1 MVLAHTT
8 SKSALSEDAV
18 ETKQRLAINSKR
30 LQKLA
35 DTELNY
41 PSWEREEA
49 REAFSM
55 ASNKRFARILPK
67 LKDKHRV
74 YMDYQL
80 LSRINALVSLDLDYP
95 GYEEDRRKV
104 MAWSRK
110 HPVNEETDEVFQ
122 DKLQGL
128 FNKSRLYRGDRS
140 HPNIIELDKLH
151 FTFPG
156 WEKAY
161 KRTISAHCEEPA
173 RTFADAFCRIR
184 DHQYMHDA
192 NRSHWRLV
200 ALDTLKLAYPG
211 FQEDIA
217 EVENWH
223 LNQADSPSNKG
234 LFNEVVDGMLEQEK
248 IYLES
253 KVATEGEM
261 ISLNHGEEDHVDEE
275 EDASTS
281 SDSTMDSVA
290 TDVGRRYTSIS
301 ASVKRVWKRQGKPV
315 RAVAPEEKQKEP
327 THAEFSFENCVRIQ
341 FWPMCPLS

>member
-1 MVLAHTT
+1 MALAYKT

-18 ETKQRLAINSKR
+18 ETKQRMAISPKR
-30 LQKLA
+30 LQELA

-41 PSWEREEA
+41 PGWERDYEEA
-49 REAFSM
+49 REAFPM
-55 ASNKRFARILPK
+55 ASNKRFARILRK
-67 LKDKHRV
+67 VEDKHRV
-74 YMDYQL
+74 YKEYQL
-80 LSRINALVSLDLDYP
+80 LTRINALVSLDLDSP

-110 HPVNEETDEVFQ
+110 HPFNEEMDEVFQ

-128 FNKSRLYRGDRS
+128 INKSRLYRGDRS
-140 HPNIIELDKLH
+140 HPNTIELDKLH

-173 RTFADAFCRIR
+173 RMFADALYRIR
-184 DHQYMHDA
+184 ENQYMYDD

-200 ALDTLKLAYPG
+200 ALDTLKLTYPG
-211 FQEDIA
+211 FEEDIA

-223 LNQADSPSNKG
+223 LNHADSPSSKS

-253 KVATEGEM
+253 KLAKEGER
-261 ISLNHGEEDHVDEE
+261 ISLDHGEEDQVDEE

-281 SDSTMDSVA
+281 SDSAIDSVA
-290 TDVGRRYTSIS
+290 IEVGRRYRSIS
-301 ASVKRVWKRQGKPV
+301 ASLKRVEAQRRAIGGGRNVRGKP
-315 RAVAPEEKQKEP
+315 
-327 THAEFSFENCVRIQ
+327 
-341 FWPMCPLS
+341 